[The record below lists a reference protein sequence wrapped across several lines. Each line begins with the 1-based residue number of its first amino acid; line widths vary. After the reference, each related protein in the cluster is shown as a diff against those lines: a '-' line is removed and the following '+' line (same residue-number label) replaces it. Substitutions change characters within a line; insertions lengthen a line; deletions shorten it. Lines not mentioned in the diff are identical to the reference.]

1 MSNKSLSK
9 YSRVE
14 LLNLLY
20 NQQKKIE
27 ELEAENEDLKQQIE
41 EKKIRIDD
49 CGSIAEASLKLT
61 DIFKQAQEA
70 ADMYLQN
77 VKAVAQDGEKV
88 KTAPVKQNPQPVKQ
102 KASSAPVNNVR
113 PQVQAKPQPQPRPQ
127 PQAQVQPR
135 PQVQPQTQ
143 PRVQVQP
150 QAQPRVQAQPSVQ
163 PQVQAQPRVQATT
176 QVQQPQ
182 VQYRQVVAD
191 KKPKHVVKP
200 MINSRPMVRVLP
212 DEEVIDYSDY
222 ETMMNDSPIILDSV
236 VKAQPQRQVS
246 SRTANDAELPKR
258 AKRSNN
264 VSRQQS
270 RQTVA
275 VNTKQKDLVKEME
288 MDILGQ
294 FDRVT
299 KSDSS
304 EQYSRSR
311 HAKRRRSQ

>member
-49 CGSIAEASLKLT
+49 CDSIAEASLKLT

-77 VKAVAQDGEKV
+77 VKAVAQDGEKI

-113 PQVQAKPQPQPRPQ
+113 PQVQPKQQPQPR

-135 PQVQPQTQ
+135 TQVQQQVQ

-150 QAQPRVQAQPSVQ
+150 QAQPRVQTQPRVQ
-163 PQVQAQPRVQATT
+163 PQVQVQPRVQAPT

-191 KKPKHVVKP
+191 KKPKPSVKP
-200 MINSRPMVRVLP
+200 MINARPMVRVLP

-236 VKAQPQRQVS
+236 VKAQPQRQVYN
-246 SRTANDAELPKR
+246 RTANETELPKR

-270 RQTVA
+270 RQTIA